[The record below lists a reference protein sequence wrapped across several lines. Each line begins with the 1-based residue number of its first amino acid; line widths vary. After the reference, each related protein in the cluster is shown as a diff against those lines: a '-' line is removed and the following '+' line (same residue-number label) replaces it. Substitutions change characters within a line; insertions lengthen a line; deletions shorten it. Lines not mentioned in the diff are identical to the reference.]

1 MISPPPLLTGE
12 VHKNLN
18 LLEVL
23 LSIISL
29 KPVGG
34 LGLVALLVEKPIYAL
49 QRPGPM
55 LFYANTL
62 KVYGDDGSNPT
73 AVKDVVTVVPIERQD
88 KPELSQLLYY

>member
-1 MISPPPLLTGE
+1 
-12 VHKNLN
+12 
-18 LLEVL
+18 
-23 LSIISL
+23 
-29 KPVGG
+29 
-34 LGLVALLVEKPIYAL
+34 
-49 QRPGPM
+49 M